1 MEDVSKMSTRDLA
14 IRMAEKNNHLTIEQC
29 EEAIKIVLHGIADGI
44 SRGERTE
51 IRGFGSFKP
60 VVSKPGTRRNP
71 KTGDRVTTG
80 YRGKAH
86 FKPGK
91 ELKNRVNKHAA

>member
-1 MEDVSKMSTRDLA
+1 MEETKKFGTRDLA
-14 IRMAEKNNHLTIEQC
+14 IRMAEKHNHLTIEQC

-51 IRGFGSFKP
+51 IRRFGSFKP
-60 VVSKPGTRRNP
+60 VVMKPGTKRNP
-71 KTGDRVTTG
+71 KTGDRVAKG

-91 ELKNRVNKHAA
+91 ELKCRVNQYLT